1 MNAKDFLLDRLRAL
15 KKNSFYTKKAGS
27 FSDVP
32 PRTVQSWTEKGIVT
46 PDIADTTGTGSK
58 RLYSVRNCIEIGII
72 KSLTEN
78 RLSLTIAAKIIE
90 YLKSLEKGGA
100 AKPKIDDVL
109 AARAGFLVVKIDS
122 TDVVSYTIHLSQFIS
137 HQTFDISSRPRWNK
151 VLILNIKQI
160 AESVIKKMETT

>member
-1 MNAKDFLLDRLRAL
+1 MKANGFLLDKLRAL
-15 KKNSFYTKKAGS
+15 KENSFYTKRAGS
-27 FSDVP
+27 FSNVP
-32 PRTVQSWTEKGIVT
+32 PRTVQSWTEKGIIT

-58 RLYSVRNCIEIGII
+58 RLYSVRNCIEIGIV

-78 RLSLTIAAKIIE
+78 RLALNIVAQIIE
-90 YLKSLEKGGA
+90 YLRSLENGGA

-109 AARAGFLVVKIDS
+109 AARAGFLLVKIDS

-137 HQTFDISSRPRWNK
+137 HQTFNISSRPRWNK

-160 AESVIKKMETT
+160 GESVIEKIETT